1 MNSNDAV
8 FFDSIIT
15 NKNTTMDTKALRQK
29 ILDLAIHG
37 KLVPQDPNDEPA
49 SVLLERIKAE
59 KERLIKEGKIKR
71 SKKSAK
77 SSDTPHYPYLL
88 PNGWEWCNL
97 EDIVCELK
105 YGTSEKSLS
114 VGKIAVLRMGNI
126 TNVGTIDYSNLVYS
140 SNNEDIKLYSLEKDD
155 LLFNRTNS
163 SEWVGKTAIYK
174 KEQPAIYAGYL
185 IRIRPILIF
194 SDYLN
199 TVMNSSYYRNWCYN
213 VKTDAVNQSNINAQ
227 KLSQLMIPIPPLKE
241 QERIVVEVAKW
252 ISLIDTIKNSKEDLQ
267 TTIKQ
272 AKSKILN
279 LAIHG
284 KLVPQ
289 DPNDEPAIELLK
301 RINPD
306 FTPCDN
312 GHYTFDVPSGWITT
326 NLGSIFNVVSAKR
339 ILKSDWKHSGVP
351 FYRAREIAKL
361 SIYGLVDNEL
371 YISEE
376 HYNSLKEKFPVP
388 KASDIMISAVGTI
401 GKCYIVKES
410 DKFYYKDASVLCL
423 CNDYQINAK
432 YIYHIMR
439 SEYMLKQMYD
449 NSKGTTVDTITIE
462 KAKQYI
468 LPLPPLAEQQRIVA
482 KIEETFSI
490 FDGIQNSLE
499 A

>member
-1 MNSNDAV
+1 MSNTWFRLRRG
-8 FFDSIIT
+8 FFLSFF
-15 NKNTTMDTKALRQK
+15 
-29 ILDLAIHG
+29 
-37 KLVPQDPNDEPA
+37 P
-49 SVLLERIKAE
+49 
-59 KERLIKEGKIKR
+59 
-71 SKKSAK
+71 
-77 SSDTPHYPYLL
+77 SDTPHYPYLL

-388 KASDIMISAVGTI
+388 KASDIMISAIGTI

-423 CNDYQINAK
+423 CNDYQINTK

-468 LPLPPLAEQQRIVA
+468 LPLPPLAEQHSSQ
-482 KIEETFSI
+482 
-490 FDGIQNSLE
+490 D
-499 A
+499 

>member
-1 MNSNDAV
+1 MSNTWFRLRRG
-8 FFDSIIT
+8 FFLSFF
-15 NKNTTMDTKALRQK
+15 
-29 ILDLAIHG
+29 
-37 KLVPQDPNDEPA
+37 P
-49 SVLLERIKAE
+49 
-59 KERLIKEGKIKR
+59 
-71 SKKSAK
+71 
-77 SSDTPHYPYLL
+77 SDTPHYPYLL

-312 GHYTFDVPSGWITT
+312 GHYPQLPDSWTIVPMQMLCSLADGEKVDGKEMPNLDVKFLRGESE
-326 NLGSIFNVVSAKR
+326 FK
-339 ILKSDWKHSGVP
+339 ILKSGKYVAANSLL
-351 FYRAREIAKL
+351 I
-361 SIYGLVDNEL
+361 LVDGENSGEVFRTPIEGYQGSTFKQLHLNENMCADYLL
-371 YISEE
+371 YVINLHRKALRENKVGSAIPHLNKKLFKAIEV
-376 HYNSLKEKFPVP
+376 PVP
-388 KASDIMISAVGTI
+388 P
-401 GKCYIVKES
+401 YNE
-410 DKFYYKDASVLCL
+410 
-423 CNDYQINAK
+423 QI
-432 YIYHIMR
+432 
-439 SEYMLKQMYD
+439 
-449 NSKGTTVDTITIE
+449 
-462 KAKQYI
+462 
-468 LPLPPLAEQQRIVA
+468 RIVDA
-482 KIEETFSI
+482 I
-490 FDGIQNSLE
+490 NSALNRLDAIME
-499 A
+499 NL

>member
-1 MNSNDAV
+1 
-8 FFDSIIT
+8 
-15 NKNTTMDTKALRQK
+15 MDTKALRQK

-77 SSDTPHYPYLL
+77 TSDTPHYENVPFEV
-88 PNGWEWCNL
+88 PESWVWCRL
-97 EDIVCELK
+97 DDIVCELK
-105 YGTSEKSLS
+105 YGTSEKSSS

-140 SNNEDIKLYSLEKDD
+140 SNDEDIEQYSLEKDD

-174 KEQPAIYAGYL
+174 EEQPAIYAGYL
-185 IRIRPILIF
+185 IRIRPLLIS

-199 TVMNSSYYRNWCYN
+199 TVMNSGYYRDWCYD

-241 QERIVVEVAKW
+241 QERIVAEMDKW
-252 ISLIDTIKNSKEDLQ
+252 ISLIDIVKNGKGDLL
-267 TTIKQ
+267 TVIKQ
-272 AKSKILN
+272 AKSKILD

-312 GHYTFDVPSGWITT
+312 GHYTFDVPNGWNWCKLNDLCSFLSRGKSPKYSEDDKTYPVFAQKCNLKEGGISLEQARFLDPSTINKWDSKYKLQTGDVLVNSTGTGTVGRTRLFDESYLGKYPFVVPDSHVAVVRTYEEINSEYVFAYMSSQLIQQYIEDNLAGST
-326 NLGSIFNVVSAKR
+326 NQK
-339 ILKSDWKHSGVP
+339 
-351 FYRAREIAKL
+351 
-361 SIYGLVDNEL
+361 EL
-371 YISEE
+371 YIGVLENL
-376 HYNSLKEKFPVP
+376 YFPFP
-388 KASDIMISAVGTI
+388 P
-401 GKCYIVKES
+401 
-410 DKFYYKDASVLCL
+410 
-423 CNDYQINAK
+423 IN
-432 YIYHIMR
+432 
-439 SEYMLKQMYD
+439 
-449 NSKGTTVDTITIE
+449 
-462 KAKQYI
+462 
-468 LPLPPLAEQQRIVA
+468 EQQRIVQ
-482 KIEETFSI
+482 KIEELFSVL
-490 FDGIQNSLE
+490 DNIQNALE
-499 A
+499 V

>member
-1 MNSNDAV
+1 
-8 FFDSIIT
+8 
-15 NKNTTMDTKALRQK
+15 MDTKALRQK

-37 KLVPQDPNDEPA
+37 KLAPQDPNDEPA

-312 GHYTFDVPSGWITT
+312 GHYTQLPEGWAICKMKQITSIT
-326 NLGSIFNVVSAKR
+326 NGKSQKNVETLNG
-339 ILKSDWKHSGVP
+339 IYP
-351 FYRAREIAKL
+351 
-361 SIYGLVDNEL
+361 IYGSGGVIGRANQYLCIAGSTIIGRKGTINNPIFV
-371 YISEE
+371 EE
-376 HYNSLKEKFPVP
+376 HFWN
-388 KASDIMISAVGTI
+388 
-401 GKCYIVKES
+401 
-410 DKFYYKDASVLCL
+410 
-423 CNDYQINAK
+423 
-432 YIYHIMR
+432 
-439 SEYMLKQMYD
+439 
-449 NSKGTTVDTITIE
+449 VDTAFGL
-462 KAKQYI
+462 KANDAI
-468 LPLPPLAEQQRIVA
+468 LDKYLYYFCLSFDFSKLDKSTAMPSLTKTSIGNVLIPIPPYKEQERIVA
-482 KIEETFSI
+482 KIDMVLDTMNEI
-490 FDGIQNSLE
+490 LR
-499 A
+499 AV

>member
-1 MNSNDAV
+1 
-8 FFDSIIT
+8 
-15 NKNTTMDTKALRQK
+15 MDTKALRQK

-77 SSDTPHYPYLL
+77 TSDTPHYENVPFEV
-88 PNGWEWCNL
+88 PESWVWCRL
-97 EDIVCELK
+97 DDIVCELK
-105 YGTSEKSLS
+105 YGTSEKSSS

-140 SNNEDIKLYSLEKDD
+140 SNDEDIEQYSLEKND

-174 KEQPAIYAGYL
+174 EEQPAIYAGYL
-185 IRIRPILIF
+185 IRIKPLLI
-194 SDYLN
+194 SPDYLN
-199 TVMNSSYYRNWCYN
+199 TVMNSGYYRDWCYD

-241 QERIVVEVAKW
+241 QERIVAEMDKW
-252 ISLIDTIKNSKEDLQ
+252 ISLIDIVKNGKGDLL
-267 TTIKQ
+267 TVIKQ
-272 AKSKILN
+272 AKSKILD

-312 GHYTFDVPSGWITT
+312 GHYTQLPDGWCVVTLKDLCENINGLWKGKKEPFVNVGVIRNANFTKDFKLDYSNIEYIDVEQRT
-326 NLGSIFNVVSAKR
+326 FAKR
-339 ILKSDWKHSGVP
+339 HLENGDLIVGKSGGSDNNPVGRTILYEGKSGV
-351 FYRAREIAKL
+351 FSFSNFTMVLRTRNNDIVLSKFLYYYILAKYQKGDMRL
-361 SIYGLVDNEL
+361 MQTQTTGLRNL
-371 YISEE
+371 I
-376 HYNSLKEKFPVP
+376 L
-388 KASDIMISAVGTI
+388 
-401 GKCYIVKES
+401 
-410 DKFYYKDASVLCL
+410 DKFLSMP
-423 CNDYQINAK
+423 I
-432 YIYHIMR
+432 H
-439 SEYMLKQMYD
+439 
-449 NSKGTTVDTITIE
+449 
-462 KAKQYI
+462 
-468 LPLPPLAEQQRIVA
+468 LPPLSEQKRIIDR
-482 KIEETFSI
+482 IETI
-490 FDGIQNSLE
+490 FTSLDMIMGSL
-499 A
+499 